1 MQAFLK
7 KCKVLVTEGPEDD
20 LACDDDDFDDEEM
33 RAAEAQGN
41 DPDLQQEI
49 KEVASGF
56 QTTMQKLRDIAKVP
70 PCHGGTVQV
79 IV

>member
-20 LACDDDDFDDEEM
+20 LACNNDDFDDKEM
-33 RAAEAQGN
+33 RAAEAQAN

-49 KEVASGF
+49 KEAATGF
-56 QTTMQKLRDIAKVP
+56 QTTMQKL
-70 PCHGGTVQV
+70 
-79 IV
+79 